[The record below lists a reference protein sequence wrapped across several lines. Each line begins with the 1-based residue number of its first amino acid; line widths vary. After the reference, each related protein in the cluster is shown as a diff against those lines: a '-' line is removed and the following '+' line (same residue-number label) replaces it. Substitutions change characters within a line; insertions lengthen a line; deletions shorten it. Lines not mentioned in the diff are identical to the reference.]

1 MPPETEG
8 QGAAEVGGQH
18 QHERNN
24 SLPQHAFDDIHGLHN
39 LTPEDFGKLLDSDD
53 AYLDLD
59 IPDNLFGP
67 DGHILLESDFVTG
80 LTKQQEMHQEHH
92 HVQQQPQ
99 THHHHQQ
106 QSLPQQHQQQNA
118 SVADAARSVLASL
131 DSTMQQEQSAMSIQ
145 HAHSAPQIGH
155 VQNGACFSTHTNH
168 SGGMPLQGH
177 FIGSGNMQ
185 QPMFIQDAQGNFIQ
199 VSGGGHMQSMY
210 LPGVP
215 YQPGQ
220 VHYVVHQ
227 QQVPSVSFGQVPVYE
242 TGSVQNSP
250 RKSPGKRRRQR
261 QSTETV
267 QQRSARAESGF
278 TRDPSTGEVLRHGP
292 ALMATA
298 RDNKEVPIIK
308 AVFQNFDKNSGFS
321 QPPMSPFVG
330 IQIPETNDGKFQKE
344 INIEARAGGG
354 PSDGRAGHEFQNT
367 NRHESITSLVTKE
380 LRSSTPQKPT
390 MPGEDGSSQPVNLRG
405 VARDKWSL
413 FWDAYIE
420 KPMEKT
426 EGSVVEGLKKEA
438 IFLGKFPS
446 RDQAGRAHDLAALK
460 ILGDDAPINFPK
472 EIYKATLPVLNA
484 HSEDELIR
492 ALMKDSELARQRTS
506 KFKGVRRTGPGQYEA
521 QIDAGVVAA
530 SAQDAAKK
538 AQQDQIYAPHNTET
552 FNA

>member
-1 MPPETEG
+1 MCF
-8 QGAAEVGGQH
+8 
-18 QHERNN
+18 RNN

-80 LTKQQEMHQEHH
+80 LTKQHEMHPEQHRGGG

-99 THHHHQQ
+99 AQQQQ
-106 QSLPQQHQQQNA
+106 QSVQHQNA

-177 FIGSGNMQ
+177 FIGSSNIQ

-227 QQVPSVSFGQVPVYE
+227 QPVPSVSFGQVPVYE
-242 TGSVQNSP
+242 TASVQNSP

-278 TRDPSTGEVLRHGP
+278 TREYVLVFCLLWCGEPRL
-292 ALMATA
+292 L
-298 RDNKEVPIIK
+298 
-308 AVFQNFDKNSGFS
+308 
-321 QPPMSPFVG
+321 
-330 IQIPETNDGKFQKE
+330 
-344 INIEARAGGG
+344 IE
-354 PSDGRAGHEFQNT
+354 
-367 NRHESITSLVTKE
+367 
-380 LRSSTPQKPT
+380 
-390 MPGEDGSSQPVNLRG
+390 
-405 VARDKWSL
+405 
-413 FWDAYIE
+413 
-420 KPMEKT
+420 
-426 EGSVVEGLKKEA
+426 
-438 IFLGKFPS
+438 
-446 RDQAGRAHDLAALK
+446 
-460 ILGDDAPINFPK
+460 
-472 EIYKATLPVLNA
+472 
-484 HSEDELIR
+484 
-492 ALMKDSELARQRTS
+492 
-506 KFKGVRRTGPGQYEA
+506 
-521 QIDAGVVAA
+521 
-530 SAQDAAKK
+530 
-538 AQQDQIYAPHNTET
+538 
-552 FNA
+552 